1 MRAPRPSSCHAHGE
15 RVLRRGAATLRAALL
30 ASACALLATSA
41 APGAAGGIPD
51 REATVILAQGMQ
63 VEVHRATFFEDGGLM
78 AIGLRNGSY
87 EVARA
92 RIRVV
97 VFDDRLRLKGSVS
110 YCAGLLQPG
119 TRQALLIPLEVKGAS
134 VRDTYAV
141 FVDEVLTPRRR
152 YTLQQALP
160 ETLIQAQSAANM
172 RGWRL
177 TTVETPRSGE
187 IPECPCECAE
197 AERLSREGC
206 GEAGPEAFT
215 CTPMQPGCSVGFTC
229 KR

>member
-1 MRAPRPSSCHAHGE
+1 
-15 RVLRRGAATLRAALL
+15 VLRRGAPALRAALL
-30 ASACALLATSA
+30 AGASALLATNT
-41 APGAAGGIPD
+41 APRAAGRIPD
-51 REATVILAQGMQ
+51 RDATVILAQGMQ
-63 VEVHRATFFEDGGLM
+63 VEVDRATFFEDGGL
-78 AIGLRNGSY
+78 IGMRLRNGSY

-92 RIRVV
+92 RLRVV
-97 VFDDRLRLKGSVS
+97 VFDDHLRLKGSVG

-141 FVDEVLTPRRR
+141 FVDEVITPRRT
-152 YTLQQALP
+152 YTLQQTLP
-160 ETLIQAQSAANM
+160 ETLVQARSAANL

-177 TTVETPRSGE
+177 TTVEAPRSGE
-187 IPECPCECAE
+187 IPECPCECVE
-197 AERLSREGC
+197 AERLAREGC

-215 CTPMQPGCSVGFTC
+215 CTPMLPGCSFGFTC